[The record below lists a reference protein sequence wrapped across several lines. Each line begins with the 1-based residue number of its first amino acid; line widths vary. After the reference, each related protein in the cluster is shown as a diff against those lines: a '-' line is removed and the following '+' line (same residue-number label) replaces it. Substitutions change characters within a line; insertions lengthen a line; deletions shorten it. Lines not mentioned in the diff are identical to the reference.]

1 VVEQPAEALD
11 STLTR
16 SNAMQFVLLVLLTTF
31 VGGMVGL
38 ERSVLPL
45 VARSEFGISSVS
57 AAVAF
62 ISTFGVSKAVLNLFA
77 GAIADRASRRACLI
91 IGWLVGLPVPLII
104 MVAPEWWWVLLANVL
119 LGINQALTWS
129 MTLNMKLDLAGE
141 RRRGLATGLNEF
153 AGYFGVSLLAFI
165 TAAIAR
171 DYGLRPAPFVV
182 GVALAAGGLLL
193 SLLVRD
199 TSGVASGR
207 WPVVSSGLAGTGA
220 KALTTDHWPLTTGAA
235 TVRPPLLE
243 VLRLGTWKNG
253 SLSAAS
259 LAGLVTNLKDG
270 MLWGL
275 LPIFLQ
281 SRRLGVAETG
291 IVVAIYPAVWGV
303 AQLASGPLSDRIG
316 RKALIVGGVV
326 LQGLGVS
333 SFVWFD
339 TFAGWVGA
347 AALTGLGTAMVY
359 PVLQAFV
366 SDVTAPSW
374 RASALGVYRF
384 WRDLGYALGALGAG
398 YLADRWGISWP
409 LLAFSLV
416 SILTVAFF
424 IFRAR
429 PLRSKRAVAILP

>member
-1 VVEQPAEALD
+1 MKQYSSYAVERVPEQPAEALD
-11 STLTR
+11 STIAR
-16 SNAMQFVLLVLLTTF
+16 SNATQFGLLVVLTTF

-38 ERSVLPL
+38 ERSVLPI
-45 VARSEFGISSVS
+45 VARSDFGISSVS

-77 GAIADRASRRACLI
+77 GAIADRVSRRACLI
-91 IGWLVGLPVPLII
+91 FGWLVGLPVPIVI
-104 MVAPEWWWVLLANVL
+104 MVATEWRWVLIANAL
-119 LGINQALTWS
+119 LGVNQALTWS

-153 AGYFGVSLLAFI
+153 AGYFGVSLLSFL

-171 DYGLRPAPFVV
+171 DYGLRPAPFVL
-182 GVALAAGGLLL
+182 GVAIAAAGLLL
-193 SLLVRD
+193 SLFVRN
-199 TSGVASGR
+199 TNNGPQLRPKRTGSKVA
-207 WPVVSSGLAGTGA
+207 GA
-220 KALTTDHWPLTTGAA
+220 Q
-235 TVRPPLLE
+235 RPGLLE
-243 VLRLGTWKNG
+243 ALLLGTWMNG

-259 LAGLVTNLKDG
+259 LAGLTTNLKDG

-281 SRRLGVAETG
+281 SRGLGVAETG

-303 AQLASGPLSDRIG
+303 AQLASGPLSDRTG

-326 LQGLGVS
+326 LQGVGVAA
-333 SFVWFD
+333 FVWFD

-366 SDVTAPSW
+366 SDVSPQPW

-409 LLAFSLV
+409 LLAFSFLSV
-416 SILTVAFF
+416 LTVAFF
-424 IFRAR
+424 LIRAR
-429 PLRSKRAVAILP
+429 PADPKRAMPILT

>member
-1 VVEQPAEALD
+1 MKQYSSHPTRLVVEQPAEALD

-16 SNAMQFVLLVLLTTF
+16 SNAMQFGLLVLLTTF

-119 LGINQALTWS
+119 LGVNQALTWS

-153 AGYFGVSLLAFI
+153 AGYFGVSLMAFI

-171 DYGLRPAPFVV
+171 DYGLRPAPFVI

-199 TSGVASGR
+199 TSVRPQRRPERTGPGDAPSNSGVA
-207 WPVVSSGLAGTGA
+207 
-220 KALTTDHWPLTTGAA
+220 
-235 TVRPPLLE
+235 RPRLLE
-243 VLRLGTWKNG
+243 VLLLGTWKNG

-281 SRRLGVAETG
+281 SRRLSVTETG

-316 RKALIVGGVV
+316 RKVLIVGGV
-326 LQGLGVS
+326 LLHGVGVA
-333 SFVWFD
+333 SFVWFE

-347 AALTGLGTAMVY
+347 ASLTGLGTAMAY

-398 YLADRWGISWP
+398 YLADRWGISLP
-409 LLAFSLV
+409 LLAFSLL
-416 SILTVAFF
+416 SILAVAFF

-429 PLRSKRAVAILP
+429 PLRSKHAVAILP